1 MKKADRHLDIGE
13 TSREKII
20 RGAIKVFAN
29 NGYEKASTTLVA
41 KEAGISKGLIFHYFN
56 SKDDLYAETYKE
68 AVRLLVSQMTDQIDY
83 SELDLLRRLR
93 KTVELKLRLMKR
105 YPDILSFISEAYLNP
120 PAMHKN
126 ELDEINA
133 HEVER
138 AFASFYAGI
147 YYTSFKEGVDIRL
160 AVETIN
166 FTLEKWAEQY
176 YREHLVEIRHSLD
189 FSDALARLDQYLA
202 FFRKSFYKDPDDPI
216 TSKQSLQE
224 V

>member
-1 MKKADRHLDIGE
+1 MKKADCHLDNRE

-41 KEAGISKGLIFHYFN
+41 KEAGLSKGLIFHYFI

-68 AVRLLVSQMTDQIDY
+68 AVRLLVSQMTEQIDY
-83 SELDLLRRLR
+83 SEPDLLRRLR

-120 PAMHKN
+120 PAMYKN
-126 ELDEINA
+126 ELDEINT
-133 HEVER
+133 HEVEK
-138 AFASFYAGI
+138 AFASFYTGI
-147 YYTSFKEGVDIRL
+147 DYTGFKEGVDIRL

-176 YREHLVEIRHSLD
+176 YREHLAEIRQSLD

-202 FFRKSFYKDPDDPI
+202 FFRKSFYQDPDDPI
-216 TSKQSLQE
+216 TDRPSCR
-224 V
+224 